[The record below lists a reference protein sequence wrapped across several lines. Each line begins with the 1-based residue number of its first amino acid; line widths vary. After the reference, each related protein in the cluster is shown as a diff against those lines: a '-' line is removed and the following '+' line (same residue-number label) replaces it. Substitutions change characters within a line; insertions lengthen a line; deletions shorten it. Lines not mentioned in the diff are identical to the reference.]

1 MPDES
6 FYYNITP
13 NIVLSG
19 EASSLQGFGATLGL
33 MAGKVSDQGLG
44 FGSSRV

>member
-1 MPDES
+1 MRV
-6 FYYNITP
+6 FTITYPP